1 MELQELRQKI
11 IYIDNLVLLKN
22 NFNVRYWYYRIL
34 DGGLLV
40 ILEINI
46 VIQCIIV
53 VM

>member
-1 MELQELRQKI
+1 MELQELRWKI
-11 IYIDNLVLLKN
+11 IYIDNSFIKN
-22 NFNVRYWYYRIL
+22 DFNVRYWYYRIL